1 MTSRPSEYSRYH
13 PNHGRPRAALAALAL
28 RGKWCAQIGSLMVR
42 GKAAKKATPGRQGT
56 LGVSVHP
63 HIKKPSHVIG
73 MQIGVLWH
81 QRGGRTQLGA
91 RAGD

>member
-1 MTSRPSEYSRYH
+1 M
-13 PNHGRPRAALAALAL
+13 G
-28 RGKWCAQIGSLMVR
+28 R

-91 RAGD
+91 RAGSGRDSLIKRRARRVLPSVVHCE

>member
-1 MTSRPSEYSRYH
+1 M
-13 PNHGRPRAALAALAL
+13 G
-28 RGKWCAQIGSLMVR
+28 R